1 MISPQKTETQTQIFF
16 ITIYLE
22 DLLSL
27 LRIERFSNTFAWCVM
42 ELQSGTKIQDLQ
54 VNWPSSEGVKHS
66 KH

>member
-42 ELQSGTKIQDLQ
+42 ELQSGTKI
-54 VNWPSSEGVKHS
+54 
-66 KH
+66 